1 MEFSN
6 FLAPLYIFHQTPN
19 MMMHYLDGSVFVKNL
34 LQVGSMDI
42 LISNEDVCLTSGY
55 SNHPYD
61 VGVRQTP
68 EERIETKT
76 IFMQ

>member
-1 MEFSN
+1 
-6 FLAPLYIFHQTPN
+6 

-55 SNHPYD
+55 SNHPND

-68 EERIETKT
+68 EERIESKALFLCNNTLGT
-76 IFMQ
+76 RTEG